1 MSCEVFEAA
10 PNPDGNI
17 GDFPSEVMLD
27 AVETICRTTV
37 YITDEF
43 TSVVSAYLLIVPAAT
58 GNLRWSCTT
67 DFGRICVSEDYNT
80 HSDSVAETTTAVTAD
95 EIECLDV
102 SGALTGLAAED
113 LVGVTFIRH
122 GDDVL
127 DTIGDS
133 VHFLG
138 VLITICS

>member
-27 AVETICRTTV
+27 GVETICRTTV
-37 YITDEF
+37 YITDDF
-43 TSVVSAYLLIVPAAT
+43 TSVVSAYLLIVPTAS
-58 GNLRWSCTT
+58 GNLRWYCTT
-67 DFGRICVSEDYNT
+67 DFGQVCADEEYNT
-80 HSDSVAETTTAVTAD
+80 HSDSVAPTTTAVTID
-95 EIECLDV
+95 EIECLDI
-102 SGALTGLAAED
+102 SGALAGLAAED
-113 LVGVTFIRH
+113 LVGVTFVRD
-122 GDDVL
+122 GDDGL

-138 VLITICS
+138 VLITICT